1 MEVKIQILTIIPSI
15 KELKENPFDI
25 ISIII
30 NYDSNNNQFCISN
43 VEKAILNKEIF
54 SYKILLNNQI
64 PILNIKLSL
73 MRNSSIISSTNFILT
88 NETKWINLFKIN
100 EGINH
105 NQKNNCLIKLHL
117 KCHLLNYPNLN
128 EKENMNHSSRKMNN
142 FTSRDMKIK
151 SEDENIEKRKYSNG
165 KEINLKKKI
174 NYQNSDKLNNN
185 EKNFDIELNNYTAR
199 NDTFK
204 KYISLN
210 NINNNNFKKPFSIKS
225 YCKKKKKMMKKKK

>member
-1 MEVKIQILTIIPSI
+1 MK
-15 KELKENPFDI
+15 
-25 ISIII
+25 
-30 NYDSNNNQFCISN
+30 
-43 VEKAILNKEIF
+43 
-54 SYKILLNNQI
+54 
-64 PILNIKLSL
+64 
-73 MRNSSIISSTNFILT
+73 NSSIISSTNFILT

-128 EKENMNHSSRKMNN
+128 EKENMNYSSRKMNN

-210 NINNNNFKKPFSIKS
+210 NINKNNFKKPF
-225 YCKKKKKMMKKKK
+225 